1 MTYAAYAGSFDPLT
15 NGHLH
20 VIEVA
25 SRLFER
31 LHVFVASNPSK
42 SCTFSAGERLL
53 MLQRAVADHGELANV
68 VVEVVEGEFA
78 ARRAYELGCSFLVR
92 GVRGAADL
100 EAETTISNVNALA
113 APDVETLVLLAP
125 KRLVDVSSSTV
136 RGLVGLLGWRGVVR
150 QMVPAV
156 TMRALEEL
164 RFRQLTTDLT
174 VSPQARDKMM
184 VQYGQPHRAY
194 HGLGHIVDCLEWY
207 GLRAE
212 GDRSLLFAILFHDA
226 VYDPKAPAGE
236 NERTSAEMVREF
248 YDDQRARLMIQATAR
263 HFDPTFAPTD
273 YATQYMLDVDLVS
286 LAEESDA
293 ERAHNTA
300 SIRQEYAHVPDGSFR
315 IGRAKL
321 LRQLLDKDRIYR
333 TDFFYKRFEKRA
345 RANIARE
352 IVQLWGAT

>member
-1 MTYAAYAGSFDPLT
+1 MTSAAYAGSFDPLT

-68 VVEVVEGEFA
+68 AVEVVEGEFA
-78 ARRAYELGCSFLVR
+78 ARRADELGCSFLVR

-156 TMRALEEL
+156 TMRALEER
-164 RFRQLTTDLT
+164 RFLQLTTDLG
-174 VSPQARDKMM
+174 VSPQAREKLMA
-184 VQYGQPHRAY
+184 QYRQPHRVY
-194 HGLGHIVDCLEWY
+194 HGIGHIVDCLEWY
-207 GLRAE
+207 GLRAD

-226 VYDPKAPAGE
+226 VYDPRAPAGDSE
-236 NERTSAEMVREF
+236 CRSSDMLREF
-248 YDDQRARLMIQATAR
+248 YDDQRARLMIQDTAR
-263 HFDPTFAPTD
+263 HFDPAFAPSSH
-273 YATQYMLDVDLVS
+273 ATQFMLDVDLVS

-293 ERAHNTA
+293 ERTHNTA
-300 SIRQEYAHVPDGSFR
+300 GIRQEYAHVPDVAFR
-315 IGRAKL
+315 AGRARL
-321 LRQLLDKDRIYR
+321 LKSLLDKDRIYR

-352 IVQLWGAT
+352 IRELGGVA